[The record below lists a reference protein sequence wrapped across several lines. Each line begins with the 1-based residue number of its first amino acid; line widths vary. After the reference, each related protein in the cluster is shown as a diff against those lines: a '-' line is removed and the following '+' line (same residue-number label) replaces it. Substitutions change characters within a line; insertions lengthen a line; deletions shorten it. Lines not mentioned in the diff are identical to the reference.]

1 MTKELIGKVLKEK
14 YDKVGCDVFHIQM
27 FDDRTVH
34 YELVNRK
41 TGARQG
47 VSTPKEIIPTLNV
60 TAMDIKQFFE

>member
-14 YDKVGCDVFHIQM
+14 YGKVGCDVFHIQM

-47 VSTPKEIIPTLNV
+47 VSTDKEIIPTLNV
-60 TAMDIKQFFE
+60 TAMDIRQFFE